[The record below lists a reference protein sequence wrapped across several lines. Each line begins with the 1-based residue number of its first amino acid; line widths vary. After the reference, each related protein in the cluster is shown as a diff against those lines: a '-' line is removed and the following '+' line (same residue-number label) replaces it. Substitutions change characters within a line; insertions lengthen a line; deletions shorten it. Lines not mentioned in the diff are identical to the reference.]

1 MYQQVKLDEL
11 CVHKIETISSD
22 ENGLIDYFDIAS
34 VDNTKKKIISHQSL
48 KIEEAPSRAKQIV
61 QLNDILVST
70 VRPNLNAVT
79 IIDNE
84 TKNKMVASTG
94 FCVLRASEKIEP
106 RYLFYFVQSPTFI
119 NSMTAQ
125 ATGASYPAVSNS
137 IVKSSHIPLPDLP
150 TQRRIAD
157 TLDKV
162 SEGIEVC
169 RRMLGEL
176 DLMVKA
182 KFVEMFGEPIANTH
196 SLPLIPL
203 SEIGNWSS
211 GGTPS
216 RSTPAYFEGNIDW
229 YSAGELNTLY
239 LEGSIEKI
247 TQDALENSAAKLFSA
262 GSMLVGMYDT
272 AALKMGILKRSS
284 ASNQACA
291 CIEPNDNIDIVWL
304 YHVLQIMK
312 PHFLE
317 QRRGIRQK
325 NLNLGMIK
333 SFQVP
338 YAPKSE
344 QKLFASFVT
353 KIDKSKLTVQR
364 IRDKMEMEKLALM
377 QEYFGREV

>member
-1 MYQQVKLDEL
+1 MTKLGDVLTISANKSTHISDKNWLLNLDMVQQQTGEILAYNYVTANEL
-11 CVHKIETISSD
+11 CGSII
-22 ENGLIDYFDIAS
+22 GFDNNVVLYS
-34 VDNTKKKIISHQSL
+34 KL
-48 KIEEAPSRAKQIV
+48 
-61 QLNDILVST
+61 
-70 VRPNLNAVT
+70 RPNLNKVVLPDKYGFCTSELLPLLPDSKQLNREYLAWFLRSDSFVNWAVT
-79 IIDNE
+79 KTAGAKMPRLG
-84 TKNKMVASTG
+84 TKELLSK
-94 FCVLRASEKIEP
+94 E
-106 RYLFYFVQSPTFI
+106 
-119 NSMTAQ
+119 
-125 ATGASYPAVSNS
+125 
-137 IVKSSHIPLPDLP
+137 IPLPELS

-353 KIDKSKLTVQR
+353 KIDKSKLTIQG
-364 IRDKMEMEKLALM
+364 IRDKMETEKLALM
-377 QEYFGREV
+377 QGYFG

>member
-353 KIDKSKLTVQR
+353 KIDKSKLTIQG

-377 QEYFGREV
+377 QEYFG